1 MNFKSM
7 RRISWKTGFFAMTF
21 ITLAS
26 FTSGVLTACSTTAS
40 QNETQAP
47 NTTATQAN
55 DKQQMDHGSGMHHG
69 SSTNHSMAMDLG
81 PADANYDLRFIDA
94 MIPHHQGATEMAKEA
109 QQKSKRPEIKK
120 LADEI
125 IKAQNKEIA
134 ELKQWRTA
142 WYPKAPSTATAWNT
156 QQNQTIAMSPEQSK
170 AMRMDMDLG
179 TADAEFDLRFINAMI
194 PHHEGAITMAQDAL
208 SKSNRPEIKNIAKD
222 IVSSQQK
229 EIDQMKQWRQA
240 WYNQ

>member
-1 MNFKSM
+1 ME
-7 RRISWKTGFFAMTF
+7 RISWKSGFFTIAF
-21 ITLAS
+21 ITL
-26 FTSGVLTACSTTAS
+26 TSLTSTVLTACSTTTS
-40 QNETQAP
+40 QNETHQTQS
-47 NTTATQAN
+47 TTATETS
-55 DKQQMDHGSGMHHG
+55 DKQQMNHGSGMHHDSG
-69 SSTNHSMAMDLG
+69 MNHSMAMDLG

-94 MIPHHQGATEMAKEA
+94 MIPHHQGATQMAKEA

-120 LADEI
+120 LAGAI

-142 WYPKAPSTATAWNT
+142 WYPKAPSTAMAWNT
-156 QQNQTIAMSPEQSK
+156 QMNHMMEMSPEQSK

-179 TADAEFDLRFINAMI
+179 AANAEFDLRFINAMI

-208 SKSNRPEIKNIAKD
+208 SKSKRPEIKNIAKD
-222 IVSSQQK
+222 IVTSQQK